1 LSRKLIRDPVGRT
14 SGRGCADLNLGL
26 WFGAVMYFV
35 GIKNAAYAVLVVVLA
50 AVFSAEVATA
60 SDTSFR
66 DAIEQEKLALGTV
79 TDSRLQRMVSE
90 PVKQSDQVSFSK
102 TWVDAQPVAAGDA
115 QWRCLSEALYF
126 EARGESV
133 KGQFAVAE
141 VILNRV
147 ESGRFPSTPCGVI
160 NQGTGKKYQ
169 CQFTYTCDGYK
180 EVIREPQAYERV
192 SKVARA
198 ALDGAAPEL
207 TNGATN
213 YHTTAVRPKW
223 SRVFTK
229 TASIGVHVFYRDN
242 YRATSVSTQS
252 KP

>member
-1 LSRKLIRDPVGRT
+1 
-14 SGRGCADLNLGL
+14 
-26 WFGAVMYFV
+26 MYFYKVWCAAIAVV
-35 GIKNAAYAVLVVVLA
+35 GVGLIAA
-50 AVFSAEVATA
+50 FSAGGALA
-60 SDTSFR
+60 SDATFR
-66 DAIEQEKLALGTV
+66 TAVAQERQSLSAVSDMRIKKL
-79 TDSRLQRMVSE
+79 VSE
-90 PVKQSDQVSFSK
+90 PKQRATPVSFSK
-102 TWVDAQPVAAGDA
+102 SWLDAQPKANGDA

-147 ESGRFPSTPCGVI
+147 ESSRFPGTLCGVI

-169 CQFTYTCDGYK
+169 CQFTYTCDGNK
-180 EVIREPQAYERV
+180 EVIREPKAYERV

-198 ALDGAAPEL
+198 VLDGAAPDL
-207 TNGATN
+207 TNGATH

-223 SRVFTK
+223 SRVYTK
-229 TASIGVHVFYRDN
+229 TANIGVHIFYRHN
-242 YRATSVSTQS
+242 YRAASVSTQS